1 MKSNPGNYAVNAN
14 LFISEVRVCVQSSG
28 KERKKYYILA
38 KESLLEIKQRFN
50 LEKIDSLLIY
60 ANALYL
66 FEEMREYGELWKI
79 CEEMH
84 TNFGWIF
91 LVRAILISAYIQS
104 NSFDKAYKL
113 VNSLQSY
120 YGMTDELKKLK
131 RQIEDKKNTRNEGTC
146 RCPV

>member
-1 MKSNPGNYAVNAN
+1 MCKIGSPLLSFLLCSLCTPLQAVDEIKRAEKIYSILLKSNPGNYAVNAN

-66 FEEMREYGELWKI
+66 
-79 CEEMH
+79 
-84 TNFGWIF
+84 
-91 LVRAILISAYIQS
+91 
-104 NSFDKAYKL
+104 
-113 VNSLQSY
+113 
-120 YGMTDELKKLK
+120 LKK
-131 RQIEDKKNTRNEGTC
+131 
-146 RCPV
+146 

>member
-1 MKSNPGNYAVNAN
+1 MNKRNRAFVKQYKDWMKATEIQLLFIRDNISAVLELPDETVNLFYKALIYLEREAVDEIKRAEKIYSILLKSNPGNYAVNAN

-66 FEEMREYGELWKI
+66 FEEMREYG
-79 CEEMH
+79 
-84 TNFGWIF
+84 
-91 LVRAILISAYIQS
+91 
-104 NSFDKAYKL
+104 
-113 VNSLQSY
+113 
-120 YGMTDELKKLK
+120 
-131 RQIEDKKNTRNEGTC
+131 
-146 RCPV
+146 